1 MKKTRGGVSRREFLN
16 TGLAG
21 ATTLAGAPWTT
32 AAPRDRARVRGACM
46 RDIIDASKRG
56 IEDSDRIRVFN
67 QRGSVTLR
75 AELTDDMLPNIVILL
90 HGWWA
95 SRIGGSSA
103 NALTPDSLADL
114 GGGGTLHD
122 TWVEVEKI

>member
-1 MKKTRGGVSRREFLN
+1 LLEVRPTLLVCVPRLWEKFYAGINARFAEARGVKKLLVER
-16 TGLAG
+16 
-21 ATTLAGAPWTT
+21 TLATG
-32 AAPRDRARVRGACM
+32 DRV
-46 RDIIDASKRG
+46 
-56 IEDSDRIRVFN
+56 RVFN

-75 AELTDDMLPNIVILL
+75 AQVTDDMLPNIVILL

-122 TWVEVEKI
+122 TWVEVEKNV

>member
-1 MKKTRGGVSRREFLN
+1 M
-16 TGLAG
+16 
-21 ATTLAGAPWTT
+21 
-32 AAPRDRARVRGACM
+32 DDRGACM
-46 RDIIDASKRG
+46 RDITDASKRR
-56 IEDSDRIRVFN
+56 IEDGNLIRVFN
-67 QRGSVTLR
+67 QRGTVTLR